1 VTTKPTLAKGMRV
14 SSTIIT
20 GIENEWDTK
29 AKDEESWDLWCE
41 TPKSKTYLEYGIPE
55 ELWGNWPTKEKTNI
69 ACDYKERN
77 FWNCSAKVLGSVK
90 ELDETTAT
98 ILWCGGL

>member
-1 VTTKPTLAKGMRV
+1 MTTEPTLAKGMRV

-41 TPKSKTYLEYGIPE
+41 AQKSKIYLEYDIPQ
-55 ELWGNWPTKEKTNI
+55 EL
-69 ACDYKERN
+69 
-77 FWNCSAKVLGSVK
+77 
-90 ELDETTAT
+90 
-98 ILWCGGL
+98 